1 MGKRL
6 TRALDGLRQFCRQNR
21 TEPLEEQWKALKQKM
36 QGHYAYYGITG
47 NMRQLA
53 NFAYHAERIW
63 RYWLNRRSS
72 KRDMPWERFKRILAR
87 YPLPRPRI
95 VHSYA

>member
-1 MGKRL
+1 
-6 TRALDGLRQFCRQNR
+6 TRRSHIADA
-21 TEPLEEQWKALKQKM
+21 EQHLSASC
-36 QGHYAYYGITG
+36 A
-47 NMRQLA
+47 MRQLA

-72 KRDMPWERFKRILAR
+72 KRDMPWERFKRVLSR